1 MNNFVEIEE
10 NDDEQYVAFLIPEFA
25 HVVENS
31 FGEVIFQWRDE
42 EGFHRCAMQVASD
55 NPLTGA
61 FFEHS
66 LTERVVVDESLY
78 PSEFSVVEEDDSDV
92 VDSVVSNL
100 VDATGIS
107 AELVPVLIDFVELL
121 RRKSDED

>member
-1 MNNFVEIEE
+1 MKNFVEIEE

-31 FGEVIFQWRDE
+31 FGETIFQWRDE

-66 LTERVVVDESLY
+66 LTDRVVTDESTY
-78 PSEFSVVEEDDSDV
+78 PSESSLVEEEDVSLDDVLSE
-92 VDSVVSNL
+92 L
-100 VDATGIS
+100 VDVSGIRP
-107 AELVPVLIDFVELL
+107 ELVPVLMDFVELL